1 MSENEHDDYELN
13 EMTTGEKVRG
23 ALTLA
28 ILVGGGLFLVIKE
41 AFFR

>member
-1 MSENEHDDYELN
+1 MSESERDDYEPG

-28 ILVGGGLFLVIKE
+28 ILVGGGLFLVIRG